1 MRRKPAILIALLLVL
16 LLIGGGV
23 VVFYP
28 RIAEPEP
35 VAEIGKVQE
44 FLHAIPAAAG
54 WTVTGMSEGRRAVPT
69 GSGWLEEFGLR
80 RSTKEFNE
88 QTYWFAHSGTHRL
101 AHIKIYL
108 EDNRIVMADV
118 FASTPA
124 DSEDLSRLLLEK
136 FPLLQPIL
144 KRYP

>member
-1 MRRKPAILIALLLVL
+1 MRRKPAVLIALLLIL

-23 VVFYP
+23 VVFSGKLRKP
-28 RIAEPEP
+28 SPLP
-35 VAEIGKVQE
+35 EIGKVQE
-44 FLHAIPAAAG
+44 FFHAIPAGAG
-54 WTVTGMSEGRRAVPT
+54 WTVTGMNEGRRAVPT
-69 GSGWLEEFGLR
+69 GSGWMEEFGLR
-80 RSTKEFNE
+80 RTKEFNE

-108 EDNRIVMADV
+108 EDDRIVMADV
-118 FASTPA
+118 FAPPPA
-124 DSEDLSRLLLEK
+124 DAEDLSRVLLEK

>member
-1 MRRKPAILIALLLVL
+1 MRRKPALLIALLVLL

-23 VVFYP
+23 VAFYP

-35 VAEIGKVQE
+35 AVAIAEVQA

-54 WTVTGMSEGRRAVPT
+54 WTVTGMNEGRRAVPT

-88 QTYWFAHSGTHRL
+88 QTYWFAHTGTHRL

-108 EDNRIVMADV
+108 EDNRIVMVDV
-118 FASTPA
+118 FSSNPA
-124 DSEDLSRLLLEK
+124 DAEEISRLLLEK
-136 FPLLQPIL
+136 FPRLQPIL

>member
-1 MRRKPAILIALLLVL
+1 MRRKPAILIALLILL

-23 VVFYP
+23 LAFYP

-35 VAEIGKVQE
+35 IAGIGQVQE

-54 WTVTGMSEGRRAVPT
+54 WTVTGMNEGRRAVPT
-69 GSGWLEEFGLR
+69 GSGWMEEFGLR
-80 RSTKEFNE
+80 RTKEFNE
-88 QTYWFAHSGTHRL
+88 QTYWFAHTGTHRL

-108 EDNRIVMADV
+108 EDNRIAMVDV

-124 DSEDLSRLLLEK
+124 DAGEISQLLLEK
-136 FPLLQPIL
+136 FPRLQPIL